1 MSQGFVPFSTSAPGV
16 RPAETG
22 LRAKVVA
29 GSKLVAAFRPIT
41 ESSLPAG
48 ATPPA
53 VQEPKVTLERD
64 GSRVTRITVQCACGH
79 TIELA
84 CE

>member
-1 MSQGFVPFSTSAPGV
+1 MSQGFVPFSASASGV
-16 RPAETG
+16 RPAEASS
-22 LRAKVVA
+22 RAKVVP
-29 GSKLVAAFRPIT
+29 GPKVVSAFRPLT
-41 ESSLPAG
+41 ESSLPG
-48 ATPPA
+48 ATAPGD
-53 VQEPKVTLERD
+53 QEPKITIQRD